1 MNYITKSSLIDALKN
16 IGIQSGDTVM
26 VHSDIAAFGT
36 TENFSR
42 KDTLNL
48 FYDAFMEVVGNNG
61 TLCTPAFFYEYA
73 RYGIP
78 FDIALSPVSKELGVF
93 AKYINLI
100 PERKRSCNPLT
111 SVCAIGK
118 NAGYICEHI
127 NRHAYGDNSAFD
139 RLYKLNAKIVS
150 LGVYGAFTINH
161 LAEYQAGVPYLY
173 NKIYN
178 IPIFDNGKI
187 IFENSIGF
195 VKYLDYNIEYK
206 GQVDKN
212 FAKQTWTNK
221 HFVKKTAYIS
231 SDIYAIN
238 VQDSI
243 NYFKEKLYANPY
255 YLLTKAPNFIEGI
268 VPNDGPVI
276 KKINPKLEQ
285 HI

>member
-1 MNYITKSSLIDALKN
+1 MDYITKLSLIDALKN

-36 TENFSR
+36 TENFS
-42 KDTLNL
+42 KKEVLKL
-48 FYDAFMEVVGNNG
+48 FYDTFMEILENNG
-61 TLCTPAFFYEYA
+61 TLCTPAYFYEYA

-93 AKYINLI
+93 SKYINSL

-111 SVCAIGK
+111 SVCAVGK
-118 NAGYICEHI
+118 NADYICEWV
-127 NRHAYGDNSAFD
+127 NRHAYGENSAFD
-139 RLYKLNAKIVS
+139 RLYKLNAKIIS
-150 LGVYGAFTINH
+150 LGVYGVVTIHH

-178 IPIFDNGKI
+178 IPILNNGKI

-195 VKYLDYNIEYK
+195 VRYLDYDIEYS
-206 GQVDKN
+206 GQVDSN
-212 FAKQTWTNK
+212 FAKQTWLK
-221 HFVKKTAYIS
+221 EPFVKKTTYLS
-231 SDIYAIN
+231 SEIYTVN

-243 NYFKEKLYANPY
+243 AYFKEKLYSNPY
-255 YLLTKAPNFIEGI
+255 FLLTHIPNFTLGK

-276 KKINPKLEQ
+276 KS
-285 HI
+285 